1 VSWVRA
7 SSVVFLKEVHEGF
20 RDRRSVLTALFFPAL
35 GPALLVVLISIVSQ
49 TSREVD
55 EKGVS
60 IPVAGSQNA
69 PNLVAFLAQGARVVS
84 APDDPEEA
92 VRRGD
97 ADVVVV
103 IPPDFGERLRSG
115 RPAPIRLVV
124 DESRDQARPA
134 MRAAERL
141 LGAWAHQTGAQR
153 LMLRGVHPAVVEP
166 LALEHV
172 DVSTPASR
180 LASLLATVPFF
191 IVMAI
196 FTGGMAIAIDTTAG
210 ERERQSLEPL
220 FTLPVPRGVLVV
232 GKVAATCV
240 FGVLTLVET
249 LLLFG
254 LVPVALPASRI
265 GFSVKLDPWML
276 ARTVGLGL
284 PMVLLASALMVL
296 VAARARTFRSAQTT
310 LSVLTLVPALPGI
323 VLGLLRA
330 RPTDA
335 LLAVPFLGQQVL
347 VTRMLR
353 DEPVHFVQATIAG
366 GATMAL
372 AGLVIAVAV
381 RSFERGRPLFDQ

>member
-1 VSWVRA
+1 
-7 SSVVFLKEVHEGF
+7 
-20 RDRRSVLTALFFPAL
+20 
-35 GPALLVVLISIVSQ
+35 
-49 TSREVD
+49 
-55 EKGVS
+55 
-60 IPVAGSQNA
+60 
-69 PNLVAFLAQGARVVS
+69 
-84 APDDPEEA
+84 
-92 VRRGD
+92 
-97 ADVVVV
+97 
-103 IPPDFGERLRSG
+103 
-115 RPAPIRLVV
+115 
-124 DESRDQARPA
+124 
-134 MRAAERL
+134 
-141 LGAWAHQTGAQR
+141 
-153 LMLRGVHPAVVEP
+153 
-166 LALEHV
+166 
-172 DVSTPASR
+172 
-180 LASLLATVPFF
+180 
-191 IVMAI
+191 
-196 FTGGMAIAIDTTAG
+196 
-210 ERERQSLEPL
+210 
-220 FTLPVPRGVLVV
+220 VLVV

-240 FGVLTLVET
+240 FGGLTLVET

-310 LSVLTLVPALPGI
+310 LSVLTLLPALPGI